1 MVEKLAWTAKL
12 ALEEKATWAVKA
24 AQVAQVKKLT
34 WAVKAVQVA
43 QEEKIKWKDEKGERP
58 LLT

>member
-24 AQVAQVKKLT
+24 AQVVQAKKMT
-34 WAVKAVQVA
+34 WAVKEAQVA
-43 QEEKIKWKDEKGERP
+43 QE
-58 LLT
+58 